1 MIFRIILLFLVAA
14 SALVHSQVKDSV
26 YIDTTRAGRIDTVAT
41 DTTGLLSTRKEI
53 AERDTIVPIYQN
65 PFYSESSFIN
75 RREID
80 FLDYRYTGDLFRPFG
95 SSFLRNYGFIGHPNE
110 LYLYGTGEISYFEDG
125 IYANNRS
132 SGYFNLNLVPSEMI
146 DSIEII
152 PSPRGF
158 LYGPATNPVS
168 VNFIKRD
175 ILSVQPYTRIKY
187 YEGPSGEAFIDAD
200 LSAILFGKFV
210 LMVEIANRNF
220 DSTYVNSAFSIWQGE
235 VHLKYLIS
243 DKVNLTGSY
252 GYNDY
257 NAGLN
262 GGVNV
267 DSIQQAGANLNAV
280 LYDEQLAPVYYP
292 FRRLNILQHN
302 VGLRLFVNPVSN
314 SRTDLS
320 FYYRF
325 SNDEVSNSTGTA
337 GYPQKNKDK
346 TAGAL
351 LRQDFSLAFANL
363 NVQAQY
369 EKTAEQYYIPGSIL
383 DIDKSYL
390 SLSPVFSLNFL
401 DSMIIPSAFYKFQK
415 IDNGGSASYNGLG
428 FDLMVNLFDYV
439 KLYGGYSNYK
449 SMNLSDN
456 VNTIELSVKLNLGNF
471 SLAAD
476 FINRSE
482 SFEFVDPSPLIA
494 DDEYYVDLGATQIG
508 GSTSLKLWKIL
519 LEISSYYDLSN
530 HDSFNGVPNLTVA
543 SPKFRLS
550 GGLYLDGS
558 FFADNLYLKTGFA
571 FNYNSRQR
579 VFYSGNEYTL
589 ADKFVTVDFTLA
601 GEIQNRAIAY
611 FTWENLA
618 DETYYIVPYYPM
630 YRRGIRFGVA
640 WELFN

>member
-1 MIFRIILLFLVAA
+1 MR
-14 SALVHSQVKDSV
+14 
-26 YIDTTRAGRIDTVAT
+26 
-41 DTTGLLSTRKEI
+41 
-53 AERDTIVPIYQN
+53 
-65 PFYSESSFIN
+65 
-75 RREID
+75 
-80 FLDYRYTGDLFRPFG
+80 
-95 SSFLRNYGFIGHPNE
+95 
-110 LYLYGTGEISYFEDG
+110 LYLPPE
-125 IYANNRS
+125 
-132 SGYFNLNLVPSEMI
+132 
-146 DSIEII
+146 
-152 PSPRGF
+152 
-158 LYGPATNPVS
+158 YGPASNSVS

-200 LSAILFGKFV
+200 FSAILFRKFV

-220 DSTYVNSAFSIWQGE
+220 DSTYVNTAFSIWQGAA
-235 VHLKYLIS
+235 HLKYLIS
-243 DKVNLTGSY
+243 DKVNLTASY
-252 GYNDY
+252 SYNDY
-257 NAGLN
+257 DAGLN

-267 DSIQQAGANLNAV
+267 DSIQQAGANLNAI

-292 FRRLNILQHN
+292 FRRLKILQNN

-325 SNDEVSNSTGTA
+325 SNDEVSNSPGSA
-337 GYPQKNKDK
+337 GYPQKSKDK

-449 SMNLSDN
+449 SLNLSDN
-456 VNTIELSVKLNLGNF
+456 VNTIELSAKLDLGNF

-494 DDEYYVDLGATQIG
+494 DEEYYVDLGATQIG
-508 GSTSLKLWKIL
+508 GSTRLRLWKIL
-519 LEISSYYDLSN
+519 LEASSYYDLSN

-543 SPKFRLS
+543 SPKFKLT

-571 FNYNSRQR
+571 LNYNSRQR

-601 GEIQNRAIAY
+601 GEIQKKAIAY